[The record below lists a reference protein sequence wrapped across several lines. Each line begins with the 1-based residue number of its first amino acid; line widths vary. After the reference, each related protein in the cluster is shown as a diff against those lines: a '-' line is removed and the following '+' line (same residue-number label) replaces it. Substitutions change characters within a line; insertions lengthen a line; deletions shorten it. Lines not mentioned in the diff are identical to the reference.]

1 MAKNNNQASNLDEL
15 EAKMEQEQQQ
25 AQQANRT
32 EASSSPEQEQQ
43 KQQETKSDYK
53 PNEKEKHLY
62 HVELEKPLYHP
73 STGEKIST
81 PYVQKFTKNEYKQ
94 FESNA
99 KMLGYTIK
107 VLFNPE
113 ENLYY

>member
-15 EAKMEQEQQQ
+15 EAKMEQ
-25 AQQANRT
+25 ANRT
-32 EASSSPEQEQQ
+32 EANSSPEQEQQ
-43 KQQETKSDYK
+43 QQQEETKSDYK
-53 PNEKEKHLY
+53 PNEKEKNLY

-73 STGEKIST
+73 STGQKIST
-81 PYVQKFTKNEYKQ
+81 PFVQKFTKNEYKQ

>member
-1 MAKNNNQASNLDEL
+1 MVKNNNQASNLDEL

-25 AQQANRT
+25 SEQANRT

-43 KQQETKSDYK
+43 QQETKSDYK

-73 STGEKIST
+73 STGQKMST
-81 PYVQKFTKNEYKQ
+81 PFVQKFTKNEYKQ

>member
-15 EAKMEQEQQQ
+15 EAQMQEQEQEQFHPQVSSIPEQEQQQ
-25 AQQANRT
+25 
-32 EASSSPEQEQQ
+32 QEQ
-43 KQQETKSDYK
+43 KSDYK
-53 PNEKEKHLY
+53 PNEEEKHLY

-81 PYVQKFTKNEYKQ
+81 PYVQKFTKNEFKQ